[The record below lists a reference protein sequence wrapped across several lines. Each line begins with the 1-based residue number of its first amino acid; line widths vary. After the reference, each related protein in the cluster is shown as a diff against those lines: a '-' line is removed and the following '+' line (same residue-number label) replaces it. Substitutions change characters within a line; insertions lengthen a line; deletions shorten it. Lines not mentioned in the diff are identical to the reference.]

1 MIWVNLKITT
11 LATLEVAW
19 VGANVFFLL
28 PVQKLR
34 LEDGKSVVH
43 SPRLNTQRDHEWPH
57 IYLTLKLM
65 TFSLFFC
72 AEVTGSV
79 LPPSCVSSQ
88 VLPTMLAGSTKG
100 SNTLLVVSTHPSD
113 LLSQV
118 MNDMSLEGGRGQP
131 SGENLDPE
139 QMMVKLQ

>member
-1 MIWVNLKITT
+1 
-11 LATLEVAW
+11 
-19 VGANVFFLL
+19 
-28 PVQKLR
+28 
-34 LEDGKSVVH
+34 
-43 SPRLNTQRDHEWPH
+43 
-57 IYLTLKLM
+57 M

-79 LPPSCVSSQ
+79 LPPSCVSSR